1 MACNRGFRPTLY
13 APRVHVETVGSG
25 PRVVLVHGSVGS
37 GWSTF
42 WAQRP
47 LEKRFTLVVPDRPG
61 TPPNPPVEYVDF
73 EEQAPLV
80 AELLEDGAHLVGHSY
95 GGVISLYAA
104 ALRPGA
110 VRSLTLI
117 EPPAFGIALDDPA
130 VAELAEELRALWA
143 QADSMEPAVFL
154 SEFSSRI
161 IGRRFPPTIELPPD
175 VEQGV
180 RTLMVE
186 RLPSEADALGSPGLP
201 LRGAGRRRLQVLVRQ
216 PAAPP
221 LRRPLLGGAHRR
233 AARAAGPRRRPR
245 RQTQQ
250 GRLGRRQG
258 ARAADSADP
267 PRRP

>member
-1 MACNRGFRPTLY
+1 LY
-13 APRVHVETVGSG
+13 ADRVHVETVGSG

-37 GWSTF
+37 GWSTW

-47 LEKRFTLVVPDRPG
+47 LEERFTLVVPDRPG
-61 TPPNPPVEYVDF
+61 TPPNPPVEHVDF

-104 ALRPGA
+104 ALRPDA

-130 VAELAEELRALWA
+130 VARLAEELQALWA
-143 QADSMEPAVFL
+143 QAGSMEPAVFL
-154 SEFSSRI
+154 SEFSIRI
-161 IGRRFPPTIELPPD
+161 IGRRLPPRMELPPD

-186 RLPSEADALGSPGLP
+186 RLPSEADPP
-201 LRGAGRRRLQVLVRQ
+201 LEELARAPFPKLVVSGGHSAAFEAVCDVLVERLRAERAML
-216 PAAPP
+216 PGAAHNAQQAPGFND
-221 LRRPLLGGAHRR
+221 LL
-233 AARAAGPRRRPR
+233 ARFLGTDEA
-245 RQTQQ
+245 RQT
-250 GRLGRRQG
+250 
-258 ARAADSADP
+258 
-267 PRRP
+267 